1 MARGQKILRK
11 PKRGT
16 VLLEEELFEFYKKL
30 AIAMSVKEN
39 RLVTPTEIMR
49 DALEQYCHDALE
61 QHCLFPVYAKEE
73 LASYKVG

>member
-30 AIAMSVKEN
+30 ARVMSIKEN
-39 RLVTPTEIMR
+39 RLITPTEIMR

-61 QHCLFPVYAKEE
+61 QHLFPVYAKEG

>member
-1 MARGQKILRK
+1 MARGQKILKK

-49 DALEQYCHDALE
+49 DALEQYHRDTLE
-61 QHCLFPVYAKEE
+61 QHGIFPVYANEE
-73 LASYKVG
+73 LTSYKVG